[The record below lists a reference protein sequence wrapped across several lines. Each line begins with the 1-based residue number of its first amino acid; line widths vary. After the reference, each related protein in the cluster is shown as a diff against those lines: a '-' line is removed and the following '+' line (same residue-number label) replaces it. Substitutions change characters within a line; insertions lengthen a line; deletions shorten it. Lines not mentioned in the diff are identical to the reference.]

1 MNMKIALAQINS
13 HVGHFD
19 LNADKIL
26 KFSAQAKDLG
36 ADIIAFP
43 EASLFGYHPM
53 DLLERPTVV
62 QAQMKALNHV
72 CRRLPKNILVLFGA
86 FTLNQRPFGKPY
98 FNSAVAVY
106 NGKVRLFNKTLLPTY
121 DVFDDARHI
130 EPGNVTKNII
140 RFKGKKILITICED
154 IWAWPTPAQK
164 RTDKNRTS
172 LYDEN
177 PLQKIPRG
185 SVDLV
190 LNLSASPFFQ
200 NKWPHR
206 LAMTQATARYF
217 KAPMVYVNM
226 VGGQDELIFDG
237 GSFALNEKGSVI
249 AHSPHF
255 CENLQVVDL
264 NSVTAPGRPKFAK
277 KSTALQDTESLH
289 AALVL
294 GIHDF
299 ITKIGLR
306 HAHLGLSGGIDSA
319 VVACLAAD
327 ALGSKNVTAI
337 ALPGP
342 YSAPESLSLSKTLA
356 QNLGLE
362 FKVID
367 VNKEYALISDALKTK
382 LAITEFGTVH
392 ENLQARIRGM
402 LLMAFANAENSLLL
416 NTTNKSEMAA
426 GYGTLYGDMCGGLS
440 VIGDLLKRNVYQLAR
455 YYNREREIIPQ
466 QIIDR
471 PPSAELRPQQRDTD
485 TLPPYDELDD
495 SVVRLVEKSLAARS
509 PADRFLLKALMRNEF
524 KRWQSPPIL
533 KVRAHSFGQ
542 GRRMPIANFAV
553 F

>member
-19 LNADKIL
+19 LNADKII
-26 KFSAQAKDLG
+26 KFSARAKELG
-36 ADIIAFP
+36 ADIVVFP
-43 EASLFGYHPM
+43 EAALFGYHPM

-62 QAQMKALNHV
+62 QAEMKAFNHV
-72 CRRLPKNILVLFGA
+72 CRSLPKEILVLFGA
-86 FTLNQRPFGKPY
+86 FTINKRPVGKPY
-98 FNSAVAVY
+98 FNSAVAVH
-106 NGKVRLFNKTLLPTY
+106 NGRVRLFNKTLLPTY

-130 EPGNVTKNII
+130 EPGDVTKNIL
-140 RFKGKKILITICED
+140 RFKGKKVLITICED
-154 IWAWPTPAQK
+154 IWAWPTTAQRRANK
-164 RTDKNRTS
+164 TRSS

-177 PLQKIPRG
+177 PLKKISRG
-185 SVDLV
+185 SIDLV

-217 KAPMVYVNM
+217 RTPMVYVNM

-237 GSFALNEKGSVI
+237 GSFALDEKGAVI
-249 AHSPHF
+249 AHGPHF
-255 CENLQVVDL
+255 CESLQVVDL
-264 NSVTAPGRPKFAK
+264 NKTSASNRPKPVK
-277 KSTALQDTESLH
+277 NTALQDIESLH

-294 GIHDF
+294 GVHDF
-299 ITKIGLR
+299 VIKIGLNR
-306 HAHLGLSGGIDSA
+306 AHLGLSGGIDSA

-327 ALGSKNVTAI
+327 ALGRKNVTAI

-342 YSAPESLSLSKTLA
+342 YSSPESLTLA
-356 QNLGLE
+356 KKLAKNLGIE
-362 FKVID
+362 FKSIAI
-367 VNKEYALISDALKTK
+367 NKEYALVAEVIKTE
-382 LAITEFGTVH
+382 LGIAEFGTVH

-402 LLMAFANAENSLLL
+402 LLMAFGNAENSLLL

-455 YYNREREIIPQ
+455 YYNREREVIPQ
-466 QIIDR
+466 QIIER
-471 PPSAELRPQQRDTD
+471 PPSAELRPHQRDTD
-485 TLPPYDELDD
+485 TLPPYEELDD
-495 SVVRLVEKSLAARS
+495 SVVRLVEKSLGAKS
-509 PADRFLLKALMRNEF
+509 SADRFLLTALMRNEF

-542 GRRMPIANFAV
+542 GRRMPIANSAV
-553 F
+553 Y